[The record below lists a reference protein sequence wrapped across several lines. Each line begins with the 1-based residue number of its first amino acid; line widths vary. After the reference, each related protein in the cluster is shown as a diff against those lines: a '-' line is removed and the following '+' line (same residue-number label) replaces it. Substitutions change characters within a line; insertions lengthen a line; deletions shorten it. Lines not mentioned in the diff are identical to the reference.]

1 MVSMVGD
8 KTINY
13 IKGIFFILAGI
24 LILIPVFWK
33 ARAIISDS
41 SKLLFG
47 EKRELGGALYIGW
60 NFVKTE
66 GAIAPGSP
74 LEVQH
79 LCCFGISLLSHIVL
93 PPGRAGVER
102 RTQGPSMSMGMEIMG
117 IALGVIGLIN
127 TILVCALPTWM
138 ETTFIAA
145 NFGTKEVVWDG
156 LWMSCVKRSTSQMQ
170 CEVYDSMPSSVWSSN
185 LQAARAMNIITII
198 LGFLGVMV
206 SMVGDKTINY
216 IKGIFFILAGI
227 LILIPVSWKA
237 RAIISDSSKLLFGVK
252 RELGGALYIGW
263 VGAAFL
269 LIGGV
274 ILRTTL
280 YKSRIEVAG
289 FTTVTGWIISMVP
302 CACALGMLDLL
313 QYRALVLLSLS
324 CFSIMFG
331 FLGLILGLFGS
342 GCIKRNMSKA
352 EVSNSAGILFIMAGI
367 AQLIITSF
375 VALDMTQNSEPENV
389 LRSDALMFSAELSR
403 WAASLLLIGGTIL
416 CCCVKKK
423 IFKKEKPKSTIDSND
438 LNRVLHDL
446 YLS

>member
-1 MVSMVGD
+1 MFSVELSRWAASLLLIG
-8 KTINY
+8 
-13 IKGIFFILAGI
+13 GSIL
-24 LILIPVFWK
+24 F
-33 ARAIISDS
+33 
-41 SKLLFG
+41 
-47 EKRELGGALYIGW
+47 
-60 NFVKTE
+60 
-66 GAIAPGSP
+66 
-74 LEVQH
+74 
-79 LCCFGISLLSHIVL
+79 CCFKKENHILV

-102 RTQGPSMSMGMEIMG
+102 RTQGLSMSMGMEIMG
-117 IALGVIGLIN
+117 IALGVIGLIT

-138 ETTFIAA
+138 ETTFIAT
-145 NFGTKEVVWDG
+145 NFVTMEVVWDG

-185 LQAARAMNIITII
+185 LQAARAITIIAII

-206 SMVGDKTINY
+206 SMVGDKTTNC

-252 RELGGALYIGW
+252 RELGGALYFGW

-274 ILRTTL
+274 ILSRTL
-280 YKSRIEVAG
+280 YTSRIEVAG
-289 FTTVTGWIISMVP
+289 ITTVIGWIISMVP

-313 QYRALVLLSLS
+313 QYRALVLLSFS

-331 FLGLILGLFGS
+331 FLGLIFGS

-367 AQLIITSF
+367 FQLIITSF
-375 VALDMTQNSEPENV
+375 VAFDLTQNSEPENV

-438 LNRVLHDL
+438 L
-446 YLS
+446 